1 MGQNATIRHNTIAC
15 DAPDVPPDAGCSAGL
30 TGYGDFGPVQNNL
43 IDNNYFVATTGGFC
57 AYGGS
62 SHGKPYSNQ
71 TSGIVFR
78 NNVFEKEAAANAAS
92 GAPSP
97 RSTQHCPATSGPAT
111 SGTPAAPS
119 HQPTNPRASWRAG
132 RQVRSSRLG
141 VIEGSHLPGR
151 DTRIQCVRVELTA
164 HHRPGGDNRAAAN
177 SSAGQKH
184 GTRANPAAIADHDSI
199 TNRLASTARGRP
211 ELMRRRSKHGLHPD
225 RGSSGRSGS
234 DRGCRTHTPG

>member
-30 TGYGDFGPVQNNL
+30 TGYGDFGPVRNNL

-62 SHGKPYSNQ
+62 SPGKPYSNQ

-92 GAPSP
+92 GDQSP
-97 RSTQHCPATSGPAT
+97 PSTQRCPATSGPAT

-119 HQPTNPRASWRAG
+119 HPPTNRAS
-132 RQVRSSRLG
+132 RSHSP
-141 VIEGSHLPGR
+141 SNA
-151 DTRIQCVRVELTA
+151 T
-164 HHRPGGDNRAAAN
+164 
-177 SSAGQKH
+177 
-184 GTRANPAAIADHDSI
+184 
-199 TNRLASTARGRP
+199 STQ
-211 ELMRRRSKHGLHPD
+211 
-225 RGSSGRSGS
+225 
-234 DRGCRTHTPG
+234 